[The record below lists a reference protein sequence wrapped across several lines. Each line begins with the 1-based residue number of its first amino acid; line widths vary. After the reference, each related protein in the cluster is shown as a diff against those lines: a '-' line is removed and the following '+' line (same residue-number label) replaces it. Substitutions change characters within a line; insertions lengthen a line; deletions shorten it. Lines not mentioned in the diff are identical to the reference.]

1 MIVAGYPGIGKSTLA
16 HLSKYRIID
25 LESSDFVVNG
35 NRIDN
40 WYEIYGKIAAR
51 LAAQG
56 YIVFVSCHKLLR
68 NYLKENCVEYFV
80 IHPSLS
86 LKSKWIKKLEDRY
99 NYGEDPKNKRALEYV
114 KKFYDDDINEIINNE
129 VNRLEIHNIN
139 YNLENYIS
147 NNIIELS

>member
-1 MIVAGYPGIGKSTLA
+1 MIISGYPAIGKSTLA

-35 NRIDN
+35 NRINN

-51 LAAQG
+51 LSAQG
-56 YIVFVSCHKLLR
+56 YIVFVSCHRLLR
-68 NYLKENCVEYFV
+68 NYLKENDVEYFV

-99 NYGEDPKNKRALEYV
+99 NYGKDPKNKKALDYA
-114 KKFYDDDINEIINNE
+114 KHFYNVDITEIINSE
-129 VNRLEIHNIN
+129 SNRIEIHNIN

-147 NNIIELS
+147 NNIIELC